1 MARPEGWLPG
11 SPARWEALGPG
22 RSRHVGLSDVRRA
35 LAGGAVASPPGLVSD
50 LGPAELPPR
59 GDDRPAAVLC
69 LLFERAEQAHV
80 VLTRRSPHLRYHAG
94 EVSFPGGRLE
104 PGESPLEAALREAEE
119 EIGAV
124 PGAVEVLGE
133 LSPLTTRGS
142 PAPVHCF
149 VAAYPEPGRGAPA
162 LAPRSV
168 EVDRVFTVAL
178 ADLVAPGAFHEELWP
193 APGSG
198 RRAVPFFDLSAL
210 GEDVVWGATG
220 RMLAELVDAVLAP
233 RLPA

>member
-1 MARPEGWLPG
+1 MR
-11 SPARWEALGPG
+11 
-22 RSRHVGLSDVRRA
+22 DVA
-35 LAGGAVASPPGLVSD
+35 
-50 LGPAELPPR
+50 PAELPPR
-59 GDDRPAAVLC
+59 GDSRPAAVLC
-69 LLFERAEQAHV
+69 LLFERVGQVHV
-80 VLTRRSPHLRYHAG
+80 VLTRRSSLLRYHAG

-119 EIGAV
+119 EVGAV
-124 PGAVEVLGE
+124 PGSVEVLGE

-142 PAPVHCF
+142 RALVHCF
-149 VAAYPEPGRGAPA
+149 VAVYPDPGSDAPA
-162 LAPRSV
+162 LAARSV
-168 EVDRVFTVAL
+168 EVERVFTVPL